1 MMIISRVTAFE
12 VDFLFR
18 MVLKVYHHN
27 ATWEGLADEYND
39 LHSKDYENID
49 EMRWKIDAQ
58 RISDGFLTY
67 TFLELNQRWGFTAK
81 LDGSK
86 KDIENCILQ
95 HQGLY
100 KAHFHAVWSIHKC
113 EVKGCRQWLT
123 CDGGMGPRRN
133 VCAARYSGVI
143 TYKHTNTMIVCGCTK
158 KPSPGSQFC
167 ADHKTD
173 VGPVVLAENL
183 SKETRDRLRKTRSL
197 NYPQDNIFFVK
208 SLL

>member
-1 MMIISRVTAFE
+1 
-12 VDFLFR
+12 

-100 KAHFHAVWSIHKC
+100 KAHFHAV
-113 EVKGCRQWLT
+113 
-123 CDGGMGPRRN
+123 
-133 VCAARYSGVI
+133 
-143 TYKHTNTMIVCGCTK
+143 
-158 KPSPGSQFC
+158 
-167 ADHKTD
+167 
-173 VGPVVLAENL
+173 
-183 SKETRDRLRKTRSL
+183 
-197 NYPQDNIFFVK
+197 
-208 SLL
+208 